1 MEKIDIM
8 KVYSTPFC
16 RFKNYTQLT
25 EEEKKLVWEWRNHES
40 IRAWMYNKDV
50 IEYDNHLKFISNL
63 KKRNDA
69 YYWLVFNEK
78 ELPIGVFDVT
88 RVNYDKNFV
97 EVGYYLSPKRLGD
110 GLKLLKE
117 CLFLVFNI
125 LDVRNVY
132 FGVHEL
138 NKNGMVL
145 DEFLGCR
152 FDKEVILDGE
162 RYLIS
167 TNLDKELFLERYQL
181 GLADFV
187 KYMKNKKY
195 E

>member
-1 MEKIDIM
+1 
-8 KVYSTPFC
+8 
-16 RFKNYTQLT
+16 
-25 EEEKKLVWEWRNHES
+25 
-40 IRAWMYNKDV
+40 MYNKDV